1 MYVEINIT
9 VMIVFQNR
17 STGIFK
23 QLYFCDEQAHYLL
36 VHQLIVKQKP
46 FHCLSMQV
54 YFGVDKLQS
63 S

>member
-1 MYVEINIT
+1 
-9 VMIVFQNR
+9 MIFFQNR

-23 QLYFCDEQAHYLL
+23 QLYFCDEQAHYES
-36 VHQLIVKQKP
+36 VRQLIVEQKC
-46 FHCLSMQV
+46 FHCLSVQV